1 MLLPFCLLSFQL
13 GDFWLDCPSVPLP
26 STTAGPQPSGW
37 LKSPVLLAPWLSS
50 YCGTSAPR
58 WGGFP
63 EKLTEDK
70 LRGGKDAPALT
81 RMNDAWFLFNWPKSE
96 FTRCCNLDKNLNFSF
111 IVMCL
116 KTRGSCYQWLFPLR
130 CDNSASL
137 HVQ

>member
-26 STTAGPQPSGW
+26 STTAGPRPSGW

-63 EKLTEDK
+63 GKLTEDK

-81 RMNDAWFLFNWPKSE
+81 RMNDACFLFNWPKSE
-96 FTRCCNLDKNLNFSF
+96 FTRCCNLDKHLNFSF

-116 KTRGSCYQWLFPLR
+116 KTRSSCYQWLFPLR